1 MVDYAKEYGIDFDAL
16 MTEGF
21 GHPAAQWDN
30 ARIHD
35 RGVEFWDWYRRTHPE
50 APTGPD
56 NSKHSKPR
64 RERKYS
70 FTDEQMA
77 IAMRSVRES
86 R

>member
-1 MVDYAKEYGIDFDAL
+1 MVDYAKEYGIDRDAL
-16 MTEGF
+16 MTESF
-21 GHPAAQWDN
+21 GHPIAQWEN
-30 ARIHD
+30 ADIHD
-35 RGVEFWDWYRRTHPE
+35 KGVAFWEWYRRTHPV

-56 NSKHSKPR
+56 NSKQSKPR
-64 RERKYS
+64 RPRQYS

>member
-1 MVDYAKEYGIDFDAL
+1 MVDYAKEYGIDLDAL
-16 MTEGF
+16 MTESF
-21 GHPAAQWDN
+21 GHPIAQWEN
-30 ARIHD
+30 ADIHD
-35 RGVEFWDWYRRTHPE
+35 KGVAFWVWYLRTHPQ

-56 NSKHSKPR
+56 NSKKTKPR
-64 RERKYS
+64 RPRQYS

>member
-1 MVDYAKEYGIDFDAL
+1 MVDYAREYGIDLDAL

-21 GHPAAQWDN
+21 GHPAAQWEN

-35 RGVEFWDWYRRTHPE
+35 RGVEFWECYRRRHPQ
-50 APTGPD
+50 APDGPD

-64 RERKYS
+64 RPRQYS

>member
-1 MVDYAKEYGIDFDAL
+1 MVDYAKEYGIDVDAL

-30 ARIHD
+30 ARIHE
-35 RGVEFWDWYRRTHPE
+35 RGVEFWEWYRRTHPQ
-50 APTGPD
+50 APDGPD
-56 NSKHSKPR
+56 NSKHSKARRPR
-64 RERKYS
+64 QYS

>member
-1 MVDYAKEYGIDFDAL
+1 MVDYAKEYGIDLDAL

-21 GHPAAQWDN
+21 GHPWSQWDN
-30 ARIHD
+30 VRIHD
-35 RGVEFWDWYRRTHPE
+35 RGVEFWEWYRRTHPQ
-50 APTGPD
+50 APNGPD

-64 RERKYS
+64 RPRQYS

-77 IAMRSVRES
+77 IAMRSIRES